1 LWWLHPSW
9 AFGLLNGITLLAALL
24 LSNEAFQ
31 MYGTPKYVNLDFFLL
46 GLLGIA
52 AFVAGQLLAKNTG
65 LIPSRCPLT
74 AGSGWSRGF
83 MERSDCP
90 LSATQS
96 GSAEDYCGPVV
107 RTLASIWNVGDQ
119 SETDVRG
126 ELFPDDPWSYYAH
139 TVRYG
144 SCHIG
149 ITLAVG
155 GRCRQNAPRVLIA
168 ALIGLAVIRM
178 LLVSERLAV
187 IELVIPAVV
196 LGLRFTFL
204 VRQTISPQTVRRLC
218 LRR

>member
-1 LWWLHPSW
+1 LHPSW

-65 LIPSRCPLT
+65 LIPKPMSVNCRQRMVPWFYGAIGLSIIGY
-74 AGSGWSRGF
+74 AIWFGGGLLRA
-83 MERSDCP
+83 RSFAP
-90 LSATQS
+90 
-96 GSAEDYCGPVV
+96 
-107 RTLASIWNVGDQ
+107 LASIWNVGDQ

-126 ELFPDDPWSYYAH
+126 ELFPTIPGV
-139 TVRYG
+139 T
-144 SCHIG
+144 
-149 ITLAVG
+149 TLTQFGMAAVILG
-155 GRCRQNAPRVLIA
+155 LLLPSAAGAAKTRRRVLIA

-204 VRQTISPQTVRRLC
+204 VRQTISRKQCGVFV